1 MITDNEKFIEI
12 QAILV
17 SSNINTRDCAKIN
30 DLIIELSKENQEL
43 KRNCN
48 IGYENLNFYRE
59 ENQELKEDIS
69 FCLHSIKQEMEMSI
83 DSRTRNEMTSC
94 YEILKRWNK

>member
-43 KRNCN
+43 KKVIDNTKGNLSKKKVIELINN
-48 IGYENLNFYRE
+48 IE
-59 ENQELKEDIS
+59 
-69 FCLHSIKQEMEMSI
+69 
-83 DSRTRNEMTSC
+83 
-94 YEILKRWNK
+94 

>member
-17 SSNINTRDCAKIN
+17 SSNIKTRDCVKIN

-43 KRNCN
+43 KKVIDKINH
-48 IGYENLNFYRE
+48 ILNNQINYRE
-59 ENQELKEDIS
+59 FVDIVNAIEDVVKEV
-69 FCLHSIKQEMEMSI
+69 E
-83 DSRTRNEMTSC
+83 
-94 YEILKRWNK
+94 

>member
-12 QAILV
+12 QAILA

-43 KRNCN
+43 KQR
-48 IGYENLNFYRE
+48 ILEIVYEE
-59 ENQELKEDIS
+59 ES
-69 FCLHSIKQEMEMSI
+69 
-83 DSRTRNEMTSC
+83 DSNA
-94 YEILKRWNK
+94 KD